1 MLQKWVAVF
10 PTKKAEKLSPRGN
23 KEKELK
29 SELKSE
35 GTRLEE
41 LQTDLSNFMVKSP
54 MNKYENYLKED
65 Y

>member
-1 MLQKWVAVF
+1 MLQKWDAVF
-10 PTKKAEKLSPRGN
+10 PAKKAEKLSATGN

-41 LQTDLSNFMVKSP
+41 LQTDLST
-54 MNKYENYLKED
+54 L
-65 Y
+65 

>member
-10 PTKKAEKLSPRGN
+10 PAKKAEKLSPRGN
-23 KEKELK
+23 KEKLK

-35 GTRLEE
+35 RTRLEE
-41 LQTDLSNFMVKSP
+41 LQTDLSTFTVKSSL
-54 MNKYENYLKED
+54 NKYENYLKED